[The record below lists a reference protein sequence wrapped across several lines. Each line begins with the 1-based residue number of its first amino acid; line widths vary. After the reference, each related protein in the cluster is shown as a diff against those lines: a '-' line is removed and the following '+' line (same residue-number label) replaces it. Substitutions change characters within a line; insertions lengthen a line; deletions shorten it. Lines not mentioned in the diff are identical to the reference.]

1 MAGVDVTVEKSA
13 GMNVAGVDPAEAEE
27 AGVYVVA
34 VELAGKNVVG
44 VDEMAMDEQVCGV
57 EL

>member
-1 MAGVDVTVEKSA
+1 MDVIVEKSA
-13 GMNVAGVDPAEAEE
+13 GMNPAEAEE

-34 VELAGKNVVG
+34 VELDGKNVVG
-44 VDEMAMDEQVCGV
+44 VDEMAMDEQVCVV

>member
-1 MAGVDVTVEKSA
+1 MVEKSA

-34 VELAGKNVVG
+34 VELAEKNVVG